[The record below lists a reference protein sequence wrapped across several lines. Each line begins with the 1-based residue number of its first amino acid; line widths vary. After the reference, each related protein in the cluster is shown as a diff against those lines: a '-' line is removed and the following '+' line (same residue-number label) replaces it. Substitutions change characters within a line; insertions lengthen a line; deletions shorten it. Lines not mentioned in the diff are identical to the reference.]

1 MSSTKSLLAFN
12 ALTLLGAYVLFNSR
26 TVQQVDIW
34 GPKPAALST
43 SNSSEYVCD
52 PDYRVTP
59 RFLSYDPIM
68 VHIENFMTPYE
79 VQYLR
84 KLAYGNT
91 P

>member
-1 MSSTKSLLAFN
+1 MLAIN
-12 ALTLLGAYVLFNSR
+12 ALTLLGAYVLFNSS
-26 TVQQVDIW
+26 TAQQSTTW
-34 GPKPAALST
+34 GSRLVSSP
-43 SNSSEYVCD
+43 SNSSGYVCD

-84 KLAYGNT
+84 RLAYT
-91 P
+91 SLCPPT